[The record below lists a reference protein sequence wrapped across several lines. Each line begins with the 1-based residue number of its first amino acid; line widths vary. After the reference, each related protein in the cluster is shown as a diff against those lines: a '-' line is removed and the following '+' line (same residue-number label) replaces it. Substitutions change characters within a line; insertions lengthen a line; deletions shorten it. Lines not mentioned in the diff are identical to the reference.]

1 MAAGLRPRGGAVAV
15 IAVYNQ
21 KGGVGKTTTALNLL
35 GALAR
40 LGQRPI
46 GIDLDPQAHL
56 SSILGGAPQR
66 PEDSVYE
73 FFVKGKPLAMLQR
86 PTRSA
91 TEMLGAHIE
100 LSRLDSMLGKSLNAI
115 TRLALALQRRAE
127 PERHVIID
135 CPPQLGVL
143 SLNAMFACDLL
154 IVPVS
159 ADFLAMQ
166 GARSIDHALN
176 ALEPV
181 LKKRLPRRYLLT
193 RFDTRRRMC
202 ATIAEQLASEFGAD
216 EVFETRIAENVSL
229 AESPWLKMDVF
240 EHAPL
245 SSGAKNYES
254 LLVELM
260 GSGFMS
266 GGVAGD
272 HGDQAVDVE

>member
-1 MAAGLRPRGGAVAV
+1 VGV
-15 IAVYNQ
+15 IAVFNQ

-40 LGQRPI
+40 IGQKPI

-56 SSILGGAPQR
+56 SSILSGAPQH
-66 PEDSVYE
+66 PEDSMYE
-73 FFVKGKPLAMLQR
+73 FFAKGKPLFSLLR

-91 TEMLGAHIE
+91 TEIAGGHIE
-100 LSRLDSMLGKSLNAI
+100 MSRLDSLLGKSLNAI
-115 TRLALALQRRAE
+115 TRLAVALQRRPE
-127 PERHVIID
+127 PERQVIID

-154 IVPVS
+154 VVPVS

-166 GARSIDHALN
+166 GARSIHHTLT

-181 LKKRLPRRYLLT
+181 LKSRLPRRYLLT

-202 ATIAEQLASEFGAD
+202 ATIAEQLLAEFGAAD
-216 EVFETRIAENVSL
+216 VFETRIAENVRL

-240 EHAPL
+240 EHAPE
-245 SSGAKNYES
+245 SRGANNYEA
-254 LLVELM
+254 LLTELL

-266 GGVAGD
+266 RGVA
-272 HGDQAVDVE
+272 